1 MHDVISDFQERVVE
15 IEEYLK
21 LLAILSHTSAQIHLD
36 RKRPKRVNNI
46 AIKTMKA
53 SCFLMLYNLV
63 ESSIRGSMA
72 TLYEKMNSDERSLN
86 DFDSYIKDIWI
97 DQNFKNM
104 EPLSANQ
111 SSYRDL
117 VRKMIQNIIDTN
129 SLFFDAKK
137 INISGNL
144 DAKAIRKLFAQ
155 HKISTVTHYRAFGGA
170 ELKTVKDQ
178 RNSLAHGDISFA
190 DCGQQYTVSDIE
202 SIKKQ
207 TVTYLRSS
215 LKNVV
220 KYIDRNEYAA

>member
-1 MHDVISDFQERVVE
+1 MHDVIADFQERVKE

-21 LLAILSHTSAQIHLD
+21 LLAILSHTSAQIHID
-36 RKRPKRVNNI
+36 RKRPKRVSNV

-63 ESSIRGSMA
+63 ESSIRGSMT
-72 TLYEKMNSDERSLN
+72 TLYGKMNADEKPLSG
-86 DFDSYIKDIWI
+86 FDSYVKDIWI
-97 DQNFKNM
+97 EQNFKIM

-117 VRKMIQNIIDTN
+117 VRKMIESVLDS
-129 SLFFDAKK
+129 SLLSLDSRK

-144 DAKAIRKLFAQ
+144 DARAIRELFAR

-190 DCGQQYTVSDIE
+190 DCGQQYTVSDID

-215 LKNVV
+215 LRNVM
-220 KYIDRNEYAA
+220 KYMDRNEYAA

>member
-1 MHDVISDFQERVVE
+1 MNDVIIDFQERVEE

-21 LLAILSHTSAQIHLD
+21 LLTILSHAGVQIHIN
-36 RKRPKRVNNI
+36 RKRPKKVSNV

-72 TLYEKMNSDERSLN
+72 ALYEQMNSAGKPLN
-86 DFDSYIKDIWI
+86 GFDSNIKDIWI
-97 DQNFKNM
+97 DQNFRNM
-104 EPLSANQ
+104 EPFSTNQ
-111 SSYRDL
+111 YSYRKL
-117 VRKMIQNIIDTN
+117 VRKMIESVLDSSSLMLDVKQID
-129 SLFFDAKK
+129 
-137 INISGNL
+137 ISGNL
-144 DAKAIRKLFAQ
+144 DARAIRELFGK
-155 HKISTVTHYRAFGGA
+155 HKISTVTHYRALGGA

-190 DCGQQYTVSDIE
+190 DCGQQYTVSDIDN
-202 SIKKQ
+202 IKKQ

-220 KYIDRNEYAA
+220 KYIDRNEYAV